1 MEIIIAVLAI
11 AILLSNI
18 FWAYVCHKLINK
30 IMSRDFYGYVQA
42 KQVPRSEKD
51 ELKKA
56 LSEIKVAAPRQQNEL
71 DSLDEMIS
79 KVMPLG

>member
-1 MEIIIAVLAI
+1 LEITIGLLIAAFLI
-11 AILLSNI
+11 SNG
-18 FWAYVCHKLINK
+18 FWAYVCHKFVNK
-30 IMSRDFYGYVQA
+30 IMSRDFYGYTQA
-42 KQVPRSEKD
+42 KQVPQTQKD

-56 LSEIKVAAPRQQNEL
+56 LAEVKVAAPRQQNEL